1 MTSVSPLSPASS
13 ATTPATRRRWLQR
26 AGGAA
31 VLGLGAGGL
40 LASRR
45 SWGAGSAKPLV
56 LSWTGT
62 GLCLSPIIVANELGY
77 FRDAGVDV
85 DIINFAG
92 AVDQVLESLATG
104 KADLSLGLIHA
115 WLKPLESGFD
125 VKVVGT
131 AHAGCIRVLAPRE
144 KNITSIEA
152 VKGKTIAVSSPAGFG
167 RQFFSTALARRG
179 VNPETEVQWRVFPA
193 DQLDLAINKGEADV
207 IADAD
212 PTLFLVEK
220 RNPGRY
226 VEIANVQKGD
236 FKDRLCCIVA
246 ARGGLVKERRQ
257 DVAAA
262 VRALH
267 RAALFIADNPGEA
280 ARVVYKHL
288 PRASVDDLRTIIS
301 SSFDY
306 RHHTR
311 GIPLESEIA
320 AYARDLQQVG
330 VLKKSTD
337 PARFAKHLT
346 VDVLG

>member
-1 MTSVSPLSPASS
+1 MTSSRLPSRACAGPR
-13 ATTPATRRRWLQR
+13 TRRQWLLRQM
-26 AGGAA
+26 GAA
-31 VLGLGAGGL
+31 TAMATSGL
-40 LASRR
+40 LLSQPARSRNTP
-45 SWGAGSAKPLV
+45 PLV

-62 GLCLSPIIVANELGY
+62 GLCLSPILVARELDY
-77 FRDAGVDV
+77 FQRQGVTI

-92 AVDQVLESLATG
+92 AVDQVLESIATG

-125 VKVVGT
+125 VKVVGS

-144 KNITSIEA
+144 QNIQTIEQ

-179 VNPETEVQWRVFPA
+179 INPESEVNWRAFPA
-193 DQLDLAINKGEADV
+193 DQLDLAINKGEAHV

-212 PTLFLVEK
+212 PTLFLIEK

-226 VEIANVQKGD
+226 LEIANVQKGD
-236 FKDRLCCIVA
+236 FENRLCCIIVTRTA
-246 ARGGLVKERRQ
+246 LLSERR
-257 DVAAA
+257 DEVAAA

-267 RAALFIADNPGEA
+267 QAALFIADNPGEA
-280 ARVVYKHL
+280 ARLVHPYL
-288 PRASVDDLRTIIS
+288 PRASVDELRTILS
-301 SSFDY
+301 GFSY

-311 GIPLESEIA
+311 GIPLKDEIA

-330 VLKKSTD
+330 VLKRSTD
-337 PARFAKHLT
+337 PERLAQHLAH
-346 VDVLG
+346 DVLA